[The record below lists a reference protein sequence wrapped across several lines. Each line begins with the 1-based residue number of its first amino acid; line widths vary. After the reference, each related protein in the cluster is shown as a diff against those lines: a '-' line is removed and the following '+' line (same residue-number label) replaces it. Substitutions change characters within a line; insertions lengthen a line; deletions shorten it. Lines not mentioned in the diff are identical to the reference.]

1 MYQEEGENYNEVMSE
16 DSKIDNL
23 DPEIDKIEFLEIITT
38 TFNKI
43 SSSLHPKLG
52 KSLNQLSL
60 LYSHF
65 INQIEQINQ
74 EE

>member
-1 MYQEEGENYNEVMSE
+1 MYQEEGENYIEVMSE

-23 DPEIDKIEFLEIITT
+23 DPEIDKIEFLEIITS

>member
-1 MYQEEGENYNEVMSE
+1 MSE

>member
-1 MYQEEGENYNEVMSE
+1 MYQEEGENYIEVMSE